1 MRQHRNPALALS
13 VVLFAISAVAIRAPI
28 AADEAVTVQPSDRG
42 ADEGESP
49 SEKARRLRVAVAQI
63 PVTRDITAN
72 VEVIN
77 RAIDQAVAEKAD
89 ILLTPEGSLSGY
101 THQFDQSQ
109 VESALKK
116 IVAKASSSGL
126 ALALGT
132 CFVESDDGKCY
143 NQIRFYDGDGT
154 FRGFHSKIL
163 RCGTMT
169 DPPKG
174 EINHFAARPLRTY
187 QLKGVTVGGLICNDM
202 WANPQCT
209 PMPDPHLSQK
219 LSKMG
224 ARIIFQAI
232 NGGRDGSDWSRN
244 VYWPFHET
252 NLRLR
257 ARAAKRWIVTADNC
271 HPANIPC
278 SAPSGVLRPDGQWAV
293 QAPKQGEHIVAYT
306 IELE

>member
-1 MRQHRNPALALS
+1 MKQSKEIA
-13 VVLFAISAVAIRAPI
+13 VLVLSAVILAFLAYGSADLI
-28 AADEAVTVQPSDRG
+28 AAESGVAT
-42 ADEGESP
+42 ADKVSPNGE
-49 SEKARRLRVAVAQI
+49 ARRLRVATAQI
-63 PVTRDITAN
+63 SVTRDIALN
-72 VEVIN
+72 VKTIN
-77 RAIDQAVAEKAD
+77 RAIDVAIAEKAD

-101 THQFDQSQ
+101 TPQFDQSQ
-109 VESALKK
+109 VEGALKK

-132 CFVESDDGKCY
+132 CFVEADDGKCY

-154 FRGFHSKIL
+154 FRGFHNKIL

-169 DPPKG
+169 HPSKG
-174 EINHFAARPLRTY
+174 EIKHFAARPLRTF
-187 QLKGVTVGGLICNDM
+187 QLKGITVGGLICNDM

-219 LSKMG
+219 LSEMG

-232 NGGRDGSDWSRN
+232 NGGRNGSDWSRN

-257 ARAAKRWIVTADNC
+257 ARTGKLWIVTADNC
-271 HPANIPC
+271 HPTNIPC
-278 SAPSGVLRPDGQWAV
+278 SAPSGVLKPDGQWAV
-293 QAPKQGEHIVAYT
+293 QAPKQGEHIVTYT
-306 IELE
+306 IELD